1 MSSPNTSIFRTLL
14 LAESAANIGSIIPAL
29 FAPELALSYLVRGP
43 SQITPATKSLMQLFG
58 GFVVLAT
65 APLLLSYLE
74 ERQSVEQVIA
84 KRRLTYAV
92 MGISELAI
100 GSITLAQYM
109 QGNSGLTD
117 QALLMA
123 TGAMAVFTA
132 MRGYF
137 LFVRPEL
144 IMPSSG
150 KGSGKKLQ

>member
-58 GFVVLAT
+58 GLVVLAT

-92 MGISELAI
+92 MGIIYA
-100 GSITLAQYM
+100 GQ
-109 QGNSGLTD
+109 
-117 QALLMA
+117 
-123 TGAMAVFTA
+123 
-132 MRGYF
+132 
-137 LFVRPEL
+137 
-144 IMPSSG
+144 
-150 KGSGKKLQ
+150 